1 MKIIQPRTEGKLI
14 IFSGHYQWQVNF
26 VPHTQVFDGYDC
38 QIIPSAEEKGSPSL
52 VVKNKKNKKKQLTI
66 APFSNIVKAGKK
78 GQEEIRLQSVVVY
91 VDKNN
96 TFYVPKQLAD
106 FLK

>member
-1 MKIIQPRTEGKLI
+1 M
-14 IFSGHYQWQVNF
+14 
-26 VPHTQVFDGYDC
+26 PHTEVFEGYDC
-38 QIIPSAEEKGSPSL
+38 QIIPATEEKGSPSL

-66 APFSNIVKAGKK
+66 APFSNIVKSGKK
-78 GQEEIRLQSVVVY
+78 GNEEIRLQSVVVY

-96 TFYVPKQLAD
+96 TFYVPKHLAD